1 MRLPTENLGALAP
14 YLKDVLASG
23 VLRQTTHNGTRSG
36 PHRATHVAGQRRA
49 VQVGRSNSGCGAANG
64 MVTVEFLNGDPV
76 LVNIPIKVERLP
88 FPLNR
93 PSATAARHGA
103 VANAPAA
110 VTPASELMLKFGT
123 VAADRRGCLV
133 YTYIGRS
140 QRQAPPPRAPRRP

>member
-49 VQVGRSNSGCGAANG
+49 VHVGRSNSGCGAANG

-76 LVNIPIKVERLP
+76 LVNIPIKVSFL
-88 FPLNR
+88 
-93 PSATAARHGA
+93 SAPNRHG
-103 VANAPAA
+103 P
-110 VTPASELMLKFGT
+110 S
-123 VAADRRGCLV
+123 
-133 YTYIGRS
+133 
-140 QRQAPPPRAPRRP
+140 